1 MQFGIFSVGDVTT
14 DPATGRTPTDHERI
28 RATVEIARLADEGAR
43 AAALRWRIDEAVG
56 ELRSCLTGVER
67 RHPVDGFEQV
77 IPFEELLKRERYE
90 LHGWC
95 WLMRNRCGLR
105 GGAVVEKQT
114 PSRV

>member
-28 RATVEIARLADEGAR
+28 RATVEIARLADDVGLGR
-43 AAALRWRIDEAVG
+43 RIDEAVG

-77 IPFEELLKRERYE
+77 IPFEELLKRER
-90 LHGWC
+90 
-95 WLMRNRCGLR
+95 
-105 GGAVVEKQT
+105 
-114 PSRV
+114 